1 MKKART
7 GQGLLGP
14 WRRTLQWGLSLLL
27 LGIPF
32 VRMGGESLLRLDLP
46 TLVLHVAGHA
56 LPIEELYLFLFFAV
70 ALVLLFLL
78 VTLAFGRAWCGW
90 ACPQTTLSDLT
101 EGVQRRLGLVSPGRK
116 ATRPIG
122 KIALFHLF
130 CLVLALL
137 VGANLVW
144 YFLSPYEFFLRLM
157 AGRLGAAAAWTLA
170 VTALVVY
177 LDLVFVRRLLCRE
190 FCPYG
195 RFQSA
200 LVDPGTLTL
209 RFHPA
214 EAQRCIRCG
223 ACVRACPMGIDI
235 RRGDQI
241 ECINCGRCLD
251 ACRAVM
257 AQRGQP
263 GIIRYT
269 FGVQDDG
276 LKALRNPRLL
286 LVAAAWLAVA
296 AVLGATLLLRADI
309 TLKLGRPDE
318 FPARALS
325 DEQTVNDFRAVI
337 SNRGRNPLEIRLQ
350 ALSDDDQELKVLG
363 AAQHLSLE
371 GRERRRLEFAVV
383 APSALVP
390 TTARVRILDSQGQ
403 ILVEDRVHLIAPMTQ
418 RTFP

>member
-1 MKKART
+1 MKNART
-7 GQGLLGP
+7 SQRLLGP

-46 TLVLHVAGHA
+46 TLTLHVAGHA

-78 VTLAFGRAWCGW
+78 VTLVFGRAWCGW

-101 EGVQRRLGLVSPGRK
+101 EGVQRRLGLVSHDRQSAKPVW
-116 ATRPIG
+116 

-130 CLVLALL
+130 CLALALL
-137 VGANLVW
+137 VAANLVW
-144 YFLSPYEFFLRLM
+144 YFLSPYEFFPRLL
-157 AGRLGAAAAWTLA
+157 AGRLNAAAAWTLA

-223 ACVRACPMGIDI
+223 ACVRACPMDIDI

-263 GIIRYT
+263 GIIRYI
-269 FGVQDDG
+269 FGVQDEG
-276 LKALRNPRLL
+276 FKALRNPRLL
-286 LVAAAWLAVA
+286 LVAAAWIAVS

-318 FPARALS
+318 FPARTLS
-325 DEQTVNDFRAVI
+325 DEHVINSFRAVI
-337 SNRGRNPLEIRLQ
+337 SNRGRAPLEIRLQ
-350 ALSDDDQELKVLG
+350 ALSDDEQEFRVLG
-363 AAQHLSLE
+363 AEQFLLLE
-371 GRERRRLEFAVV
+371 GRERRRLDFAVV
-383 APSALVP
+383 APSSRVP
-390 TTARVRILDSQGQ
+390 TTTRVRILDRQGH

-418 RTFP
+418 RTSP

>member
-1 MKKART
+1 MKNARS

-14 WRRTLQWGLSLLL
+14 WRRTLQWSLSLLL

-32 VRMGGESLLRLDLP
+32 VRMGGECLLRLDLP
-46 TLVLHVAGHA
+46 TLTLHVVGHA

-78 VTLAFGRAWCGW
+78 VTLVFGRAWCGW

-101 EGVQRRLGLVSPGRK
+101 EGVQRRLGLVSQGRK
-116 ATRPIG
+116 NTRPIG

-130 CLVLALL
+130 CLTLALL
-137 VGANLVW
+137 VAANLVW
-144 YFLSPYEFFLRLM
+144 YFLSPYEFFPRL
-157 AGRLGAAAAWTLA
+157 ASGRLGAAAAWTLA

-177 LDLVFVRRLLCRE
+177 FDLVFVRRLLCRE

-214 EAQRCIRCG
+214 EARRCIRCG

-235 RRGDQI
+235 RQGDQI

-269 FGVQDDG
+269 FGVQDEG
-276 LKALRNPRLL
+276 RKALRNPRLL
-286 LVAAAWLAVA
+286 LVAAAWMAVS

-318 FPARALS
+318 YPARALS
-325 DEQTVNDFRAVI
+325 EEHIVNSFRAVI
-337 SNRGRNPLEIRLQ
+337 SNRGRAPREIRLQ
-350 ALSDDDQELKVLG
+350 ALSDADEEFKVLG
-363 AAQHLSLE
+363 VAQWLVLE
-371 GRERRRLEFAVV
+371 GRERRRLDFAVV
-383 APSALVP
+383 APSTAVP
-390 TTARVRILDSQGQ
+390 TTTRVRILDGQGH

-418 RTFP
+418 RTSP